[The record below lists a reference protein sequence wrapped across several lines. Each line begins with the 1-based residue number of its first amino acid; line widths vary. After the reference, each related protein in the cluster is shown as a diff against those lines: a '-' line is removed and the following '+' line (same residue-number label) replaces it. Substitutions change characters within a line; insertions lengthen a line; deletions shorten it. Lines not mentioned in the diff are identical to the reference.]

1 MICKCL
7 FCRGPRPKN
16 VRFEI
21 YGKSYVWRGSCR
33 IQNSAVK
40 TGLRSCFASGKIP
53 HSQPGFQIEQCQFH
67 AVKSET
73 ELLNFV
79 TPSEGTAE
87 SSRPTACFHT
97 RPRHRRAKSIEF

>member
-79 TPSEGTAE
+79 TPSSGTGQRRPERNPIGSSNPSGIE
-87 SSRPTACFHT
+87 SP
-97 RPRHRRAKSIEF
+97 